1 MDMTTG
7 EFLLAL
13 RLFVARLGVP
23 KEILSDN
30 ASQLKLAKNVLD
42 LICLNTTRSDEVQ
55 TYMSNVG
62 IKWTYSVEKAPW
74 LGGLYERLDGLVK

>member
-30 ASQLKLAKNVLD
+30 ASQLKLAKM
-42 LICLNTTRSDEVQ
+42 CWTRSDEVQ